1 MNDIWQQLK
10 APFPPD
16 IVSWR
21 VGATK
26 ADKTKGMALAYI
38 DARDV
43 AERLDNVLGPENW
56 QCDYPHA
63 GSKTVCRIGVR
74 IGDDWVWKAD
84 GAGDTDHEAEKGA
97 LSDAFKRAAVRFGVG
112 RYLYDVK
119 NSWVEIEKYGNS
131 YKIADGEFARLRK
144 MLPSPNTVVSL
155 PSIHHDTK
163 TNTRDDFKQLCKEVN
178 DIASLAELRLWKTNQ
193 INIDRMEKLNGDL
206 ADNFTNTFKDKVA
219 ELKRN
224 VAA

>member
-144 MLPSPNTVVSL
+144 MLPSPNNVVSL
-155 PSIHHDTK
+155 PSIHNDTK